1 MNYREKERKKR
12 ESGGHSPPAE
22 FFRGGEE
29 GQGMTADIAA
39 ESATG
44 GQGAAAAG
52 PESGAAADRSRTTG
66 SVLEAHYRFLLWL
79 VPALSRFPRD
89 QKFLL
94 GDRIQ
99 GTALDVLERLIEA
112 TYSKRREEPL
122 TRVNLG
128 LEKLRYF
135 CRLAHGLRYLD
146 RRCYEHAARS
156 LDETG
161 RRAGAWRKAHR
172 AREGT

>member
-1 MNYREKERKKR
+1 MSGRETVEQ
-12 ESGGHSPPAE
+12 EGAE
-22 FFRGGEE
+22 GRRPE
-29 GQGMTADIAA
+29 QG
-39 ESATG
+39 
-44 GQGAAAAG
+44 GAADKAR
-52 PESGAAADRSRTTG
+52 ETGAA
-66 SVLEAHYRFLLWL
+66 LEAHYRFLLWL
-79 VPALSRFPRD
+79 IPALSRFPRD

-99 GTALDVLERLIEA
+99 ATALDVLERLIEA

-146 RRCYEHAARS
+146 RRRYEHAARS

-172 AREGT
+172 AREGA

>member
-1 MNYREKERKKR
+1 MSGTGKDEQGNAAGGPKAR
-12 ESGGHSPPAE
+12 ESE
-22 FFRGGEE
+22 
-29 GQGMTADIAA
+29 TA
-39 ESATG
+39 
-44 GQGAAAAG
+44 
-52 PESGAAADRSRTTG
+52 
-66 SVLEAHYRFLLWL
+66 LEAHYRFLLWL
-79 VPALSRFPRD
+79 IPTLSRFPRD

-99 GTALDVLERLIEA
+99 GAALDVLERLIEA

-122 TRVNLG
+122 QRANLG
-128 LEKLRYF
+128 LEKLRCF

-146 RRCYEHAARS
+146 QRRYEHAARS

-172 AREGT
+172 AREGA